1 MDSRQDDGFFAA
13 YVAPIAAPSQKRPG
27 GMRRSPMFTPARRRS
42 AAPALVV
49 SALALVIAAAGP
61 SASVQARTNVS
72 RVPAGTSGQPWRNPH
87 QPAQVRA
94 SELLAA
100 LSTDQKIQLALGNF
114 AALASFGVPVLNAD
128 DGPDGLRNHG
138 TTAMPSGQALAA
150 TFDRALAFAYGQV
163 VGSEARGEGFN
174 EWLGPAVDIARTPL
188 AGRQPEAEGE
198 DPYLAGNTSAQV
210 VRGAQGQHI
219 ISTLKHYTAYNQ
231 DWGRIGLQTTVPSPF
246 VRGPGVN
253 VAVSERALQEIYE
266 APFRTAVQQ
275 GHVDSVMCSYNQIN
289 GLPSCENP
297 ATLGDLKQG
306 GGLKGFVVPDFGFAV
321 RDPLAAA
328 LAGVDLPALPGG
340 GSGGLTAAEFTS
352 GQIPASRLDDIDL
365 RILYAIFDSGV
376 FDNPLPAT
384 PSTEVSAP
392 AHQQVAAQVAEAGM
406 VLLKND
412 HQVLPLSGKVRSV
425 AVIGPSGDD
434 AVFVTG
440 GSAGVPLAAGQAVT
454 PLAGI
459 TARAASAGIQVTS
472 AQGSAGDV
480 AAPALVPSSALTPSS
495 GTGPGLLGTY
505 WSNGDFSGAP
515 VATRVDPAVDLSAA
529 PSETGALWSAKWT
542 GTLTPTETGLYR
554 FSLAESGIATLKIA
568 GQTFGPAYREATQ
581 FIVGPHYVLQGAVR
595 LTAGTPVPVEIDYS
609 SISGLFSQEIHFG
622 WEPPSQSG
630 IPAAVAAARQA
641 DVAVVF
647 ANDAQGEGMD
657 RASLSLPGDQDQLIS
672 AVADANRHT
681 VVVLNTGGP
690 VLMPWLHSVD
700 GVLEAWYPGQTFGT
714 AIAAVL
720 FGDADPAGRLPVTFP
735 ASDTQGPAPATRPQ
749 HYPGVNGVVSYDEGL
764 DVGYRWYDATRQ
776 QPLFPFGYGL
786 SYQSFAVSGVHA
798 AYDPHGGDVT
808 VVATVTNTSWRS
820 GPATLEL
827 YLVSPPAAQEPP
839 KQLKGYSNVDL
850 APGQSKLVRFRLSA
864 SNLAY
869 YDPNSSQ
876 FTVAPGRYTVL
887 AGTSSTELDHAAS
900 FKVGP

>member
-1 MDSRQDDGFFAA
+1 
-13 YVAPIAAPSQKRPG
+13 
-27 GMRRSPMFTPARRRS
+27 MFTLARRRN

-49 SALALVIAAAGP
+49 SALALVIAAGSP
-61 SASVQARTNVS
+61 PVSAQARTNVS
-72 RVPAGTSGQPWRNPH
+72 RVSADASGQPWRNPH
-87 QPAQVRA
+87 QPAEVRA

-100 LSTDQKIQLALGNF
+100 LSTDQKIQLALGNL
-114 AALASFGVPVLNAD
+114 AALASFGVPELNAD
-128 DGPDGLRNHG
+128 DGPDGLRNPG

-150 TFDRALAFAYGQV
+150 TFDRALAQAYGQV

-198 DPYLAGNTSAQV
+198 DPFLAGNTAAQV
-210 VRGAQGQHI
+210 IRGAQSQHI

-231 DWGRIGLQTTVPSPF
+231 DWGRIGFEIVPSPF

-253 VAVSERALQEIYE
+253 VVVSERALQEIYE

-306 GGLKGFVVPDFGFAV
+306 DGLKGFVVPDFGFAV
-321 RDPLAAA
+321 RDPVAAA
-328 LAGVDLPALPGG
+328 LAGVDLPALPGAP
-340 GSGGLTAAEFTS
+340 SGLTAADFTS
-352 GQIPASRLDDIDL
+352 GQIPASRLDDIDR
-365 RILYAIFDSGV
+365 RILFAIFDSGV
-376 FDNPLPAT
+376 FDYPLAAT
-384 PSTEVSAP
+384 PATEVSTP
-392 AHQQVAAQVAEAGM
+392 QHQQVAAQVAEAGT

-412 HQVLPLSGKVRSV
+412 NQVLPLSRNVRSI
-425 AVIGPSGDD
+425 ALIGPAGND

-440 GSAGVPLAAGQAVT
+440 GSAGVPLAPGQAVT
-454 PLAGI
+454 PQAAI
-459 TARAASAGIQVTS
+459 TARAASAGIQVTPV
-472 AQGSAGDV
+472 QGSAGDV
-480 AAPALVPSSALTPSS
+480 ASPTLVPSSVLAPSS
-495 GTGPGLLGTY
+495 GTSPGLLGTY

-515 VATRVDPAVDLSAA
+515 VLTRVDPAVDLPGA
-529 PSETGALWSAKWT
+529 PAQTGALWSAKWT

-554 FSLAESGIATLKIA
+554 FSLAESGVATLKIA

-581 FIVGPHYVLQGAVR
+581 FLVGPHYVLQGAIQ

-622 WEPPSQSG
+622 WQTPSQSG
-630 IPAAVAAARQA
+630 IPAAVEAARQA

-657 RASLSLPGDQDQLIS
+657 RTALSLPGDQDQLIS
-672 AVADANRHT
+672 AVANANHRT
-681 VVVLNTGGP
+681 IVVLNTGGP

-735 ASDTQGPAPATRPQ
+735 ASDTQGPAPVTQPQ
-749 HYPGVNGVVSYDEGL
+749 HYPGVNGAVSYDEGL
-764 DVGYRWYDATRQ
+764 DVGYRWYDATGQ

-786 SYQSFAVSGVHA
+786 SYENFAVSGVHA
-798 AYDPHGGDVT
+798 SYDPADG
-808 VVATVTNTSWRS
+808 VATVAARVTNTSSRP
-820 GPATLEL
+820 GPAPLEL
-827 YLVSPPAAQEPP
+827 YLVAPPAAHEPP
-839 KQLKGYSNVDL
+839 KQLKGYATVNL
-850 APGQSKLVRFRLSA
+850 APGQSRLVLFRLRPGD
-864 SNLAY
+864 LAY
-869 YDPNSSQ
+869 YNQSSNK
-876 FTVAPGRYTVL
+876 FTVAPGSYTVL
-887 AGTSSTELDHAAS
+887 VGTSSTELDHAAS
-900 FKVGP
+900 FTVGQ